1 MTTNER
7 AATTWSKMTKGQR
20 MAWLRSGAALT
31 TTSSERTTAVAKL
44 VKKAAGK

>member
-7 AATTWSKMTKGQR
+7 AVIWSKMTKSQR
-20 MAWLRSGAALT
+20 MAWLRSGATLT
-31 TTSSERTTAVAKL
+31 TTSSERVTAVAKL